1 MHHYNVPSK
10 AMKGRSLLGKLGM
23 TIFFRRY
30 RTLESANFPWKTK
43 ASLACLALA
52 AFSIYVLIAAGPE
65 ASFVVQDLSWAVA
78 MISLTLFFCLSFIFT
93 APTIG
98 RLTYVRRAYLLLIHY
113 VLCRFMESIEWC
125 TGTNKTGYMMHL
137 TATKLVAHEYLSK
150 QELDETTTMAI
161 VRNPYSRMVSIY
173 HYNKFGN
180 AESFETFVQD
190 WYARMTKPYRETGE
204 LDEWYTP
211 CHTIPQFEFT
221 HDARGKEMVQC
232 IIKQEELKLLQKH
245 RTKEGITNNDKEDN
259 DEEAGR
265 TITNSSVSNLPDL
278 VRKALLDMPHT
289 NSRAGGKKWHD
300 YYTQETLD
308 LVYEMYQ
315 TDFQVF
321 GYSPLLEQRC
331 DLQAPRLFNNK
342 NNNNKSKNKTMQQQ
356 QEREEEEQE
365 GQCVNEHDNSG
376 RTEDSDNDQE
386 LQDVPLRSS
395 NDKEDDDWSSISPP
409 QLESSSLDSTTVNS
423 GSEDENEISEEESG
437 SQSRFDIQTLEA

>member
-1 MHHYNVPSK
+1 MHHYDVPSK
-10 AMKGRSLLGKLGM
+10 AMKGRTLLGKLGM

-43 ASLACLALA
+43 ASLTCLAMA
-52 AFSIYVLIAAGPE
+52 AFSIYYALIAAGPE
-65 ASFVVQDLSWAVA
+65 ASFVVKDLSWAVA
-78 MISLTLFFCLSFIFT
+78 MISLILFFCLSFIFT

-98 RLTYVRRAYLLLIHY
+98 RLTYVRRAYLILIHY

-137 TATKLVAHEYLSK
+137 TATKLVTHEYLSK
-150 QELDETTTMAI
+150 QELEETTTMAI

-173 HYNKFGN
+173 NYNKFGN
-180 AESFETFVQD
+180 AESFQTFVQD

-221 HDARGKEMVQC
+221 HDARGNEMVQC
-232 IIKQEELKLLQKH
+232 IIKQEDLKLLKKNRH
-245 RTKEGITNNDKEDN
+245 KEGISNKDDEHDDDND

-265 TITNSSVSNLPDL
+265 TNTKSSVSNLPDI
-278 VRKALLDMPHT
+278 VSKALLDMPHT
-289 NSRAGGKKWHD
+289 NSRAGGKKWHE

-315 TDFQVF
+315 TDFEVF
-321 GYSPLLEQRC
+321 GYSPLLEQRS
-331 DLQAPRLFNNK
+331 DLQAPKLYK
-342 NNNNKSKNKTMQQQ
+342 NKNKTR
-356 QEREEEEQE
+356 QEECEEEEAQF
-365 GQCVNEHDNSG
+365 VNEHDNSG
-376 RTEDSDNDQE
+376 RTEHSDNDKE

-409 QLESSSLDSTTVNS
+409 QLESSLDSSTVDS
-423 GSEDENEISEEESG
+423 GSEDEDEISEEETG